1 MAVLTGLGAYVP
13 PRVVSNLELCAR
25 LDTSEEWI
33 RSRIGVS
40 CRRIAEGEATVG
52 LAVRAGQRALA
63 AADRGDVDAVI
74 VATTSA
80 DRLCPAG
87 APEVASRL
95 GFGSVAA
102 FDIAAGCSGFVY
114 GLAVAS
120 SLVTSGAFDSVL
132 LIASEVFTALVDPSD
147 RLTSVIFG
155 DGAGAVVL
163 KAGSAGQP
171 GALGPFDLGS
181 DGTNADLVH
190 IPGGGTRAKKHAQD
204 LTSDSAPFL
213 RMDGPRVFELAVASM
228 CRSVRRVLAQASC
241 SVGDLD
247 AVIAHQANQR
257 ILDAVAVGLGLDTRL
272 MLSNLARVG
281 NTAAASVPLLMA
293 EAAASGALCAG
304 QRVVLASF
312 GAGLTWG
319 STVLV
324 WPEVRSVVE

>member
-1 MAVLTGLGAYVP
+1 MLAGLGAYVP
-13 PRVVSNLELCAR
+13 PRIVSNRELCDR
-25 LDTSEEWI
+25 LDTSDEWI

-40 CRRIAEGEATVG
+40 SRRIAEGEATVD

-63 AADRGDVDAVI
+63 AADRRDIGAVI
-74 VATTSA
+74 MATTSA

-95 GFGSVAA
+95 GLGSVAA

-132 LIASEVFTALVDPSD
+132 LIASEAFTALVDPSD
-147 RLTSVIFG
+147 RLTAVIFG

-163 KAGSAGQP
+163 TAGHAGQP

-181 DGTNADLVH
+181 DGANADLVH
-190 IPGGGTRAKKHAQD
+190 IPGGGTRAKKNARGP
-204 LTSDSAPFL
+204 TTDSAPFL
-213 RMDGPRVFELAVASM
+213 RMNGPQVFELAVTNMS
-228 CRSVRRVLAQASC
+228 RSVRRVLAQADY
-241 SVGDLD
+241 SVTDLD

-257 ILDAVAVGLGLDTRL
+257 ILDAVADGLGLDTHQ
-272 MLSNLARVG
+272 MLSNLGQLG

-293 EAAASGALCAG
+293 QAAASGTLCAG

-312 GAGLTWG
+312 GAGLTWA
-319 STVLV
+319 STVLT